1 MIFRIF
7 GGLCGLFLAAW
18 IADFYA
24 RTYLGLPQELS
35 LVDSEYIVDVPWIA
49 LVGVIGGV
57 WVAGFFIPKRVP
69 DVVSD

>member
-1 MIFRIF
+1 
-7 GGLCGLFLAAW
+7 
-18 IADFYA
+18 
-24 RTYLGLPQELS
+24 LGLPQELS